1 MVRLSGVVG
10 PVPAFRGVLMGVGG
24 RLRMLA
30 RTSAWSVRNAFASS
44 PWLMSLTVVLTFVVA
59 LFPSVQTVL
68 VARVTDL
75 VARGQTGTAMWWAAL
90 AGVAVAGYLA
100 IQQILGE
107 FQRMIQYAINVRCAT
122 AINTTMASLDPQQ
135 INDERVS
142 KQARQAREAVDE
154 SKVAGQSVSLLSTLF
169 ALMVS
174 VSLLVV
180 IWSTSVVAALLVVL
194 SLIPQTMS
202 MIVFSAFDVR
212 GWAEQMDA
220 HRHAAYR
227 EDQLR
232 YERPARELAVYDA
245 GGVMAGWA
253 NTWRARLGRLQI
265 RLEWLSIRF
274 DALAGMVSSLLIIGA
289 LVSLITAGADAS
301 QLAGSMVGILSGIV
315 ATNGVGYMVGTLMS
329 SSVAVQSYLDFTA
342 LKPQELREPA
352 PASTTASTPVA
363 YTRPARDSRN
373 ANRPDVGNPDVAG
386 LNVERLD
393 VQGLS
398 VAYAHS
404 DRPTVRDASLHA
416 ERGEMIALVGA
427 NGAGKTTTIQGLI
440 GMLET
445 PEGRIMLNG
454 SDHHSEPF
462 HTRHRYFGLLTQDYG
477 RYELTVRD
485 NLLIGA
491 GGEHVDDEA
500 IAKALERSHAD
511 EIVARLPHGLDT
523 QLGEQ
528 WNGVGL
534 SGGEWQRIA
543 LTRLFLRNAPIWIL
557 DEPTSNIDAET
568 EARIFHDLRE
578 HSNDHITLVVS
589 HRAWTLRGMD
599 RIYVMD
605 HGTIVEHGDYAELN
619 RPGTRFHELF
629 AFQNEDDSTIVKQ
642 ERG

>member
-1 MVRLSGVVG
+1 M
-10 PVPAFRGVLMGVGG
+10 
-24 RLRMLA
+24 
-30 RTSAWSVRNAFASS
+30 RNAFASS
-44 PWLMSLTVVLTFVVA
+44 PWLMSLTVVL
-59 LFPSVQTVL
+59 FPSVQTVL

-75 VARGQTGTAMWWAAL
+75 AARGQTGTAMWWAVL

-122 AINTTMASLDPQQ
+122 AINTTMAGLDPQQ

-194 SLIPQTMS
+194 SLIPQTVS
-202 MIVFSAFDVR
+202 MIVFSSFDVR

-265 RLEWLSIRF
+265 HLEWLSIRF
-274 DALAGMVSSLLIIGA
+274 DALAGLVSSLLIIGA
-289 LVSLITAGADAS
+289 LVSLITAGAGAG

-342 LKPQELREPA
+342 LKPRTSREPA
-352 PASTTASTPVA
+352 PVSGTAGTTTP
-363 YTRPARDSRN
+363 YTRPARDGRD
-373 ANRPDVGNPDVAG
+373 AKRPDVAG
-386 LNVERLD
+386 LDVERLD
-393 VQGLS
+393 VGNLS

-404 DRPTVRDASLHA
+404 DRPTVHGVSFRAK
-416 ERGEMIALVGA
+416 RGEMIALVGA

-462 HTRHRYFGLLTQDYG
+462 QARHRYFGLLTQDYG

-629 AFQNEDDSTIVKQ
+629 AFQNEDDSTIAKQ